1 MELLKRLKEEMGEL
15 DIEQMREVIQHLRDE
30 IDDVETEIEKK
41 EADEQNADN
50 MEWAKK
56 VLSNPKRIAQ
66 IKAKKRKQAI
76 SSLSGPRQ
84 RLLNWRARKESGTD
98 GS

>member
-1 MELLKRLKEEMGEL
+1 MELLNKLKEEMGEL
-15 DIEQMREVIQHLRDE
+15 DVTQMKEVILHLREE
-30 IDDVETEIEKK
+30 IDAVEIEIEKQ

-56 VLSNPKRIAQ
+56 VLSNPKRIAL
-66 IKAKKRKQAI
+66 IKAKKQKHAM

-84 RLLNWRARKESGTD
+84 RLLNWRANNQQDTD
-98 GS
+98 GN